1 MSCNTIVNNL
11 YEPKMD
17 VIYFDPQLQHD
28 SGDRDNKTYR
38 FASYFPD
45 EDLYRRFT
53 EGKWKIM
60 FFSFDYVIKEVVN
73 VQRATMELWMH
84 AGRC

>member
-1 MSCNTIVNNL
+1 
-11 YEPKMD
+11 
-17 VIYFDPQLQHD
+17 
-28 SGDRDNKTYR
+28 
-38 FASYFPD
+38 
-45 EDLYRRFT
+45 
-53 EGKWKIM
+53 M